1 MSEPRSQSTAR
12 GANSGSAALYLR
24 TLRATPHMSV
34 ETEQVVI
41 EVDGGVMGAYLT
53 RPAARGPRR
62 AVIVAHELFALNVD
76 IRRVVDTQ
84 IGAIRAALEAAAVRH
99 QVSVLPGA
107 PHAFFWGDTANLS
120 RSLTQRRLATLER
133 IVRRRWRRPENLIF
147 DGHLAWPFASQPSAS
162 RLRAARDALP
172 APLLGARTTPPP
184 VGYSPACGK
193 GPLAQSIDLAPEASR
208 LSRLVTSFCVDFG
221 WLKARPTMNTWSRRI
236 TLCSHYMVFIGERR
250 HWSATGVRCRFRK
263 PRCDESR
270 VPAGV
275 VAPRLH
281 TPSVCA
287 FVAPRHP
294 GASTAIFDR
303 LSHFAGPRH
312 ALGEAS
318 EHSGIA
324 GTAPPAPRV
333 ALGLERRIP
342 GLRTAARCA
351 ARSRGRLPPA
361 KGLPRARPACGL
373 ATIVAQSRPT
383 RAANSRDVPTSC
395 FGFKS
400 AEAGY

>member
-184 VGYSPACGK
+184 SGIRQPMVRARWPGR
-193 GPLAQSIDLAPEASR
+193 SISR
-208 LSRLVTSFCVDFG
+208 PRHTGFPG
-221 WLKARPTMNTWSRRI
+221 WRRWS
-236 TLCSHYMVFIGERR
+236 
-250 HWSATGVRCRFRK
+250 SATY
-263 PRCDESR
+263 PALDEAAAR
-270 VPAGV
+270 QPAG
-275 VAPRLH
+275 
-281 TPSVCA
+281 
-287 FVAPRHP
+287 
-294 GASTAIFDR
+294 
-303 LSHFAGPRH
+303 
-312 ALGEAS
+312 
-318 EHSGIA
+318 
-324 GTAPPAPRV
+324 
-333 ALGLERRIP
+333 
-342 GLRTAARCA
+342 
-351 ARSRGRLPPA
+351 
-361 KGLPRARPACGL
+361 
-373 ATIVAQSRPT
+373 
-383 RAANSRDVPTSC
+383 
-395 FGFKS
+395 
-400 AEAGY
+400 